1 MPGKELV
8 LIDTSVWIQAD
19 SLKANSEVK
28 SKVLLLLDKDR
39 AAACGIII
47 AELLCGAKTPT
58 NYEEL
63 KIDIEGIHYLN
74 TPENIWLKAAQMSFD
89 LRKKGISIP
98 LTDILIACIA
108 IDNNCSLL
116 HLDKHFTVLASKTDL
131 KIELFE

>member
-1 MPGKELV
+1 MPAKGLV

-28 SKVLLLLDKDR
+28 SKVLLLLNEDR
-39 AAACGIII
+39 AAVCGIVT
-47 AELLCGAKTPT
+47 AELLRGAKTPA

-63 KIDIEGIHYLN
+63 KIDLESIHYLN
-74 TPENIWLKAAQMSFD
+74 TPEDIWLKAARMSFD
-89 LRKKGISIP
+89 LRKNGLSIP

-116 HLDKHFTVLASKTDL
+116 HLDKHFTILASKTDL
-131 KIELFE
+131 EIELFK